1 MLCLR
6 SGVPRSG
13 RFAFTV
19 AMTCSLSSP
28 TSGHP
33 APACKCAAQVR
44 VGQSLRRR
52 LCNEPRPL
60 LRPCGLKVSMTDRN
74 NPVYALGKADGIS
87 SVLIKQRMD
96 GLAHRR
102 PVDRADDDG
111 VRSGAVSLLHG
122 TEHAPLCV
130 GNKRYAAV
138 IHLPIAAR
146 EAVFNTFWPKVRANS
161 SWSACRIL
169 MQN

>member
-1 MLCLR
+1 
-6 SGVPRSG
+6 
-13 RFAFTV
+13 
-19 AMTCSLSSP
+19 
-28 TSGHP
+28 
-33 APACKCAAQVR
+33 
-44 VGQSLRRR
+44 
-52 LCNEPRPL
+52 
-60 LRPCGLKVSMTDRN
+60 MTDRN

-111 VRSGAVSLLHG
+111 VRSVAVSLLHG
-122 TEHAPLCV
+122 TEHARLCV

-146 EAVFNTFWPKVRANS
+146 EAVFNTFLAEGSRQLV
-161 SWSACRIL
+161 L
-169 MQN
+169 VGMQNIDAKPAGVEQTDYANWLID